1 MPFRRIVKFIEG
13 WFVRRNKGKFSF
25 EAVNCTRYKRLS
37 LHRCASRT
45 NVVKAHFKQMTV
57 VSASFDAIPR
67 LLLTLVT
74 ALMISSFNARF
85 SRFAPASSFVNLAF
99 PLDIRFLII
108 SYSTNSIDFYDKID
122 VLRKIV
128 AMREREEEGGV
139 SVKSSRLEGIYLHL
153 LLLFFLSLVE
163 KRTIL
168 LTKSNINRW
177 WRYKFS
183 S

>member
-1 MPFRRIVKFIEG
+1 
-13 WFVRRNKGKFSF
+13 
-25 EAVNCTRYKRLS
+25 
-37 LHRCASRT
+37 
-45 NVVKAHFKQMTV
+45 MTV

-108 SYSTNSIDFYDKID
+108 SYSTNSIDFSNDKID

-128 AMREREEEGGV
+128 AMRERGRGGCV
-139 SVKSSRLEGIYLHL
+139 CKVIETRRNLFASSSS
-153 LLLFFLSLVE
+153 FFSLSRRETYDTFNE
-163 KRTIL
+163 K
-168 LTKSNINRW
+168 
-177 WRYKFS
+177 
-183 S
+183 

>member
-108 SYSTNSIDFYDKID
+108 SYSTNSIDFFDKID

-128 AMREREEEGGV
+128 AMRERGRGGCV
-139 SVKSSRLEGIYLHL
+139 CKVIETRRNLFASSSS
-153 LLLFFLSLVE
+153 FFSLSRRETYDTFNE
-163 KRTIL
+163 K
-168 LTKSNINRW
+168 
-177 WRYKFS
+177 
-183 S
+183 